1 MRHVSSF
8 LQKLKIVV
16 KGKAENQ
23 EDQIKRRRESC
34 NPLRKDNKTE
44 ACCHYSQHNILHT
57 VHLTPDSLTF
67 PYEQFMQFGKDI

>member
-1 MRHVSSF
+1 MRHVPSF

-44 ACCHYSQHNILHT
+44 ACCHYSQQSPTNGIQDNRKGGFLG
-57 VHLTPDSLTF
+57 SLGSDT
-67 PYEQFMQFGKDI
+67 

>member
-1 MRHVSSF
+1 MRHVPNF

-34 NPLRKDNKTE
+34 NPLRKDNKME
-44 ACCHYSQHNILHT
+44 ACCHYFNKSKLFFIGVLKELLLYTSIIAN
-57 VHLTPDSLTF
+57 
-67 PYEQFMQFGKDI
+67 